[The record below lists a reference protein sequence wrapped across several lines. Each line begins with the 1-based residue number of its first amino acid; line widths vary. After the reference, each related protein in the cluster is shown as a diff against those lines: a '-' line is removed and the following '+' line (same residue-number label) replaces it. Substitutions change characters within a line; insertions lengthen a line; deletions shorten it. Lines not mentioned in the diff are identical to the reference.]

1 MLRRLFL
8 AQRRF
13 FTDARLKIATLIIE
27 LAHLPVGH
35 SLFDIRHW
43 IFALASMSNTE
54 HPTPN
59 REKSPG
65 TRCLLNPCR
74 NAQRCDILP
83 PVAML
88 CVATL
93 KPPIQTV
100 LCCAALFLAQRRFFT
115 DARLKMTTLII
126 ELAHLPVGH
135 SLFDIRHWIFAFASM
150 SNTEHPTPNREKSPG
165 TRCLLNPC
173 RNAQRCDILPP
184 VAMLC
189 VATLKPP
196 IQTVLCCAALFLAQR
211 RFFTAARLKIATL
224 IIELAHLPVGHSLFD
239 IRHWIFAFASMSNTE
254 HPTPNRE
261 KSPGTRCLL
270 NPCRNAQ
277 RCDILP
283 PVAMLCVATL
293 QPPPG
298 RHFLQRL
305 DGYCFCK
312 NNHGVL

>member
-1 MLRRLFL
+1 MLRR
-8 AQRRF
+8 
-13 FTDARLKIATLIIE
+13 
-27 LAHLPVGH
+27 
-35 SLFDIRHW
+35 
-43 IFALASMSNTE
+43 
-54 HPTPN
+54 
-59 REKSPG
+59 
-65 TRCLLNPCR
+65 
-74 NAQRCDILP
+74 
-83 PVAML
+83 
-88 CVATL
+88 
-93 KPPIQTV
+93 
-100 LCCAALFLAQRRFFT
+100 LFLAQRRFFT

-135 SLFDIRHWIFAFASM
+135 SLFDIRHWIFALASM

-305 DGYCFCK
+305 DGY
-312 NNHGVL
+312 